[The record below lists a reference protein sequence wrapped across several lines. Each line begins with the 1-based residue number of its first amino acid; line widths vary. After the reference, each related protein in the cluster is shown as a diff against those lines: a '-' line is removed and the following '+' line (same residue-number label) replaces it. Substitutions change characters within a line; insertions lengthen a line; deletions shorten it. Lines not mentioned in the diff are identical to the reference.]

1 MTSKGCRQELP
12 VVRLGHRENLMLLL
26 VTKILDNDK
35 ILTEINEQIT
45 RKFKQKKLIS
55 RLISRNNLTNYKFK
69 ISGSTWDC

>member
-12 VVRLGHRENLMLLL
+12 VVRPGHRENLMLLL

-35 ILTEINEQIT
+35 ILKQINEQIT

-55 RLISRNNLTNYKFK
+55 RLISRKNLKNYKFK
-69 ISGSTWDC
+69 ISGST